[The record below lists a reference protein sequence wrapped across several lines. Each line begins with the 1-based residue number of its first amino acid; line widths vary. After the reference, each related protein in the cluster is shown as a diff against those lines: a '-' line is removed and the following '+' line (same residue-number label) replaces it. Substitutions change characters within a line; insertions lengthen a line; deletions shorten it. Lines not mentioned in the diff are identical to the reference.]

1 MALRHRGVKGLAITL
16 AIGAA
21 ASILTVSARAQFF
34 DDRYPS
40 SDQRY
45 RRAPQSRENFFPF
58 FERPQ
63 RSAPQG
69 PYIRAPQPTE
79 ATKAP
84 SPTPRKPDAPPVIS
98 TVIVVG
104 DSMAEWLAYGLEE
117 SYAADAP
124 DVGVVRNVHPVSG
137 LVRYDPRNDTLEW
150 SQAVKDTL
158 GADKPGAIVVMLGLN
173 DRMQLRDR
181 TPPRPGP
188 QPGQPSPQGPG
199 AAQSAPP
206 DSAAPSDG
214 AGPAP
219 APAEAQRSGPGNL
232 YDFHTDKWEEIY
244 SKRIDDMIAVLKSK
258 GAPVVWVGLP
268 SIRGAKSTSDM
279 SYLNDLYRAR
289 AEKAGIAYVDIWDG
303 FVDDKGNFTLQGP
316 DFEGQTRRLRTYD
329 GVNFTKYGAL
339 KLAHYVEQQLGRVLS
354 NRLTPVALPTTDET
368 LGKASNAGPRP
379 LAGPV
384 LPLAAAANT
393 DGNELIGAS
402 GRAAPL
408 TPDPTAVKVLSRGDS
423 IAPPSGRADDFTWPR
438 PGADANGTA
447 DVAPDPIAPVMPAPP
462 KGSAV
467 KKAEDPKTKTKPT
480 PDPATAVRPR
490 PSATGGP
497 AAAGTTVR

>member
-1 MALRHRGVKGLAITL
+1 MALRYRCVKGLAIVI

-21 ASILTVSARAQFF
+21 ASILSFSARAQFF

-58 FERPQ
+58 FDHP

-84 SPTPRKPDAPPVIS
+84 PPTPRKPDAPPTTS
-98 TVIVVG
+98 TVMVIG
-104 DSMAEWLAYGLEE
+104 DSMGEWLAYGLEE
-117 SYAADAP
+117 SYATDAP
-124 DVGVVRNVHPVSG
+124 DVGIVRNVHPTSG

-150 SQAVKDTL
+150 SQAVKDSL
-158 GADKPGAIVVMLGLN
+158 GTDKPSAIVVMLGLN
-173 DRMQLRDR
+173 DRTQLRDR
-181 TPPRPGP
+181 TLPRPGP
-188 QPGQPSPQGPG
+188 QPGQPAPQGQG
-199 AAQSAPP
+199 TAQTPP
-206 DSAAPSDG
+206 DGTLDG
-214 AGPAP
+214 APTPPPA
-219 APAEAQRSGPGNL
+219 AEVQRSGPGNL

-244 SKRIDDMIAVLKSK
+244 SKRVDDMIAALKSK
-258 GAPVVWVGLP
+258 GVPVLWVGLP
-268 SIRGAKSTSDM
+268 SIRGAKSTTDM

-329 GVNFTKYGAL
+329 GVNFTRYGAL
-339 KLAHYVEQQLGRVLS
+339 KLAHYVERELGRVLS
-354 NRLTPVALPTTDET
+354 NRLTPVALPATDEAPA
-368 LGKASNAGPRP
+368 KASAAGPRP
-379 LAGPV
+379 VSGPV

-393 DGNELIGAS
+393 DGNELIGS
-402 GRAAPL
+402 NGRAAPQ
-408 TPDPTAVKVLSRGDS
+408 TPDPTAAKVLSRGDS
-423 IAPPSGRADDFTWPR
+423 IAAPSGRADDFSWPR
-438 PGADANGTA
+438 PEANGTA
-447 DVAPDPIAPVMPAPP
+447 DLAPDPIPPVMPAPP
-462 KGSAV
+462 KGAAV
-467 KKAEDPKTKTKPT
+467 KKVDDPKAKTKPT
-480 PDPATAVRPR
+480 PDPAAAVRPR

-497 AAAGTTVR
+497 AAAGTVR